1 VKIPKPK
8 GFEEYNV
15 KLAKEEGGKMRK
27 AILFS
32 MAGVLS
38 LSLLS
43 SCAKKEKVA
52 TGFEGDPCL
61 KDAPSWVL
69 NPQVEGSKVA
79 AVGSAKIGKAG
90 LQFAR
95 TEALSNARDELAR
108 MIEIRVKNMV
118 KNFMQVTGVGDA
130 ETVDR
135 VSVQVSKQVAYQTI
149 RGSRQVA
156 MWRSPCGELFVLV
169 GVDPEM
175 VKDFIKTQ
183 VETSLRNE
191 RALWQLYQAK
201 KAHEELEREIEK
213 EFKSG
218 R

>member
-1 VKIPKPK
+1 MKRVLI
-8 GFEEYNV
+8 FS
-15 KLAKEEGGKMRK
+15 LAGLTSMVFITSCGGK
-27 AILFS
+27 
-32 MAGVLS
+32 
-38 LSLLS
+38 
-43 SCAKKEKVA
+43 KEAV
-52 TGFEGDPCL
+52 TGFEGDPCM
-61 KDAPSWVL
+61 KGAPSWVL
-69 NPQVEGSKVA
+69 SPEVKGSKIA

-95 TEALSNARDELAR
+95 TEALANARDELAR

-149 RGSRQVA
+149 RGSKQVA
-156 MWRSPCGELFVLV
+156 LWRSPCNELFVLV

-183 VETSLRNE
+183 VETSLKNE
-191 RALWQLYQAK
+191 QALWQLYQAK
-201 KAHEELEREIEK
+201 KAYQELDREIDK
-213 EFKSG
+213 EFKG
-218 R
+218 Q

>member
-1 VKIPKPK
+1 MKKAVA
-8 GFEEYNV
+8 FS
-15 KLAKEEGGKMRK
+15 LAGLMALSFVTSCGK
-27 AILFS
+27 
-32 MAGVLS
+32 
-38 LSLLS
+38 
-43 SCAKKEKVA
+43 KKEQAA

-61 KDAPSWVL
+61 KGAPSWVL
-69 NPQVEGSKVA
+69 NPQVEGSKIA
-79 AVGSAKIGKAG
+79 AVGSARIGKAG

-95 TEALSNARDELAR
+95 TEALANARDELAR
-108 MIEIRVKNMV
+108 MIEVRVKNMV

-149 RGSRQVA
+149 RGSKQVA
-156 MWRSPCGELFVLV
+156 LWRSPCNELFVLV

-183 VETSLRNE
+183 LETSLKNE
-191 RALWQLYQAK
+191 QALWQLYQAK
-201 KAHEELEREIEK
+201 KAYQELDKEIEK
-213 EFKSG
+213 EFKGG

>member
-1 VKIPKPK
+1 
-8 GFEEYNV
+8 
-15 KLAKEEGGKMRK
+15 MRK
-27 AILFS
+27 AILIPV
-32 MAGVLS
+32 AGIVSVSFLV
-38 LSLLS
+38 
-43 SCAKKEKVA
+43 SCGKKEVK

-61 KDAPSWVL
+61 RGAPAWVL
-69 NPQVEGSKVA
+69 NPEAGGSKVA
-79 AVGSAKIGKAG
+79 SVGSARLGKAG

-149 RGSRQVA
+149 RGSKQVA
-156 MWRSPCGELFVLV
+156 LWRSPCNELFVLV
-169 GVDPEM
+169 SVDPKM
-175 VKDFIKTQ
+175 VKDFIKAQ

-191 RALWQLYQAK
+191 QALWQLYQAK
-201 KAHEELEREIEK
+201 KAYQELDKEIEK
-213 EFKSG
+213 EFK
-218 R
+218 

>member
-1 VKIPKPK
+1 
-8 GFEEYNV
+8 
-15 KLAKEEGGKMRK
+15 MRK
-27 AILFS
+27 LITISVASLI
-32 MAGVLS
+32 GVSFLT
-38 LSLLS
+38 

-52 TGFEGDPCL
+52 TGFEEDPCF
-61 KDAPSWVL
+61 KGAPQWVL
-69 NPQVEGSKVA
+69 NPQVEGSKIA
-79 AVGSAKIGKAG
+79 AVGSAKLGRAG
-90 LQFAR
+90 FQFAR
-95 TEALSNARDELAR
+95 TEALANARDELAR
-108 MIEIRVKNMV
+108 MIEIRVKNMI

-149 RGSRQVA
+149 RGSKQVA

-183 VETSLRNE
+183 LETSLKNE
-191 RALWQLYQAK
+191 QALWQMYQAK

>member
-1 VKIPKPK
+1 MKRT
-8 GFEEYNV
+8 
-15 KLAKEEGGKMRK
+15 LAFSLAGLVSVALISSCGGK
-27 AILFS
+27 
-32 MAGVLS
+32 
-38 LSLLS
+38 
-43 SCAKKEKVA
+43 KEVA

-61 KDAPSWVL
+61 KDAPAWVL

-95 TEALSNARDELAR
+95 TEALANARDELAR

-149 RGSRQVA
+149 RGSKQVA
-156 MWRSPCGELFVLV
+156 IWQSPCAELFVLV
-169 GVDPEM
+169 GVDPQM

-191 RALWQLYQAK
+191 QALWQLYQAK
-201 KAHEELEREIEK
+201 KAHEELDKEIEK
-213 EFKSG
+213 EFKG
-218 R
+218 GQ

>member
-1 VKIPKPK
+1 
-8 GFEEYNV
+8 
-15 KLAKEEGGKMRK
+15 MRK
-27 AILFS
+27 ALLFS
-32 MAGVLS
+32 LAGIAS
-38 LSLLS
+38 LGMVT
-43 SCAKKEKVA
+43 SCGGKKEVK

-61 KDAPSWVL
+61 KGAPAWVL
-69 NPQVEGSKVA
+69 NPQVEGSKIA
-79 AVGSAKIGKAG
+79 AVGSAKLGKAG

-149 RGSRQVA
+149 RGSKQVA

-169 GVDPEM
+169 GIDPKM

-191 RALWQLYQAK
+191 QALWQLYQSK

-213 EFKSG
+213 EFKG
-218 R
+218 AR